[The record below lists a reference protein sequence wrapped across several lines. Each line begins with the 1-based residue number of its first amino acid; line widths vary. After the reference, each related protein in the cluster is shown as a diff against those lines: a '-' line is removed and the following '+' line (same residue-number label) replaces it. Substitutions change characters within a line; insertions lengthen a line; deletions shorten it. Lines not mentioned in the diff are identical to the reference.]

1 MTLQVEGMLGSR
13 RKASGSGERGT
24 YIRIVVADNQRLFRE
39 CVAGMLEREQTF
51 TVVGQASNGLE
62 ALELAE
68 TYKPDVLL
76 MDVQMPQMDGIEA
89 LRRIKEEW
97 PQIRVIL
104 LSAYTIDER
113 VVEGLSAGASG
124 YLLKD
129 SSAEGVVA
137 AIRAVYAG
145 EQVMTPRATGH
156 MMQMYGQEPEGQ
168 IAPATGLT
176 NREVDVLMHIAR
188 GLIPKEVARRMQ
200 VTEKTVRNH
209 ISSLYR
215 KLDIYDRSQIVI
227 YAIKK
232 GLIDVRDV

>member
-1 MTLQVEGMLGSR
+1 MVLQIEEKPGNKR
-13 RKASGSGERGT
+13 RSSEEKGT
-24 YIRIVVADNQRLFRE
+24 YIRILVADDQRLFRE
-39 CVAGMLEREQTF
+39 CIAGMLAQEQLF
-51 TVVGQASNGLE
+51 SVVGQAGDGVE

-76 MDVQMPQMDGIEA
+76 MDVQMPRMDGIEA

-104 LSAYTIDER
+104 LSAYTVDER
-113 VVEGLSAGASG
+113 VLEGLSAGASG

-145 EQVMTPRATGH
+145 EQVITSRISRR
-156 MMQMYGQEPEGQ
+156 MMQLYEQGLVEKETIGE
-168 IAPATGLT
+168 GLT
-176 NREVDVLMHIAR
+176 SREIEVLLRIAR
-188 GLIPKEVARRMQ
+188 GMVPKEIAQ
-200 VTEKTVRNH
+200 AIAVTEKTVRNH
-209 ISSLYR
+209 ISNIYR
-215 KLDIYDRSQIVI
+215 KLNIYDRSQIVI

-232 GLIDVRDV
+232 GLIDVQDV

>member
-1 MTLQVEGMLGSR
+1 
-13 RKASGSGERGT
+13 
-24 YIRIVVADNQRLFRE
+24 
-39 CVAGMLEREQTF
+39 MLESEQTF
-51 TVVGQASNGLE
+51 TVVGQAGDGVE

-68 TYKPDVLL
+68 LYKPDVLL
-76 MDVQMPQMDGIEA
+76 MDVQLSRMDGIEV
-89 LRRIKEEW
+89 LRRIKEGW

-104 LSAYTIDER
+104 LSSYAIDER

-145 EQVMTPRATGH
+145 EQVITPRVTGR
-156 MMQMYGQEPEGQ
+156 MMQIYERGQGQ
-168 IAPATGLT
+168 QTAPGEGLT
-176 NREVDVLMHIAR
+176 SREVEILMHIAR
-188 GLIPKEVARRMQ
+188 GLVPKVIARTMQ

-209 ISSLYR
+209 ISSIYR

-227 YAIKK
+227 YAIKQ
-232 GLIDVRDV
+232 GLINVQDI